1 MRLLFLIFTFF
12 TISLNI
18 SYAKDS
24 LQPGGYKADN
34 CDVIIF
40 LKKQNELFSYRVESE
55 ELNFSG
61 QVSFSDNKLIFS
73 KFRNYIDKNFYD
85 VAGDIV
91 SNDRFII
98 QNYGNSMNM
107 YNNIPDCED
116 KYLEYKL
123 FIEDL
128 AKVKYKSILYLSPD
142 EKTNMYLIKG
152 DKVKVLKDKL
162 DDKGRK
168 WYFINYKGKKEIN
181 MWIKADSVDLN

>member
-1 MRLLFLIFTFF
+1 MGTC
-12 TISLNI
+12 S
-18 SYAKDS
+18 
-24 LQPGGYKADN
+24 GG
-34 CDVIIF
+34 CE
-40 LKKQNELFSYRVESE
+40 KQNELFSYRVESE

-61 QVSFSDNKLIFS
+61 QVSFSDNNLIFS

-85 VAGDIV
+85 IAGDIV

>member
-40 LKKQNELFSYRVESE
+40 LKKQKELFSYRVESE

-61 QVSFSDNKLIFS
+61 QVSFSDNNLIFS

>member
-61 QVSFSDNKLIFS
+61 QVSFSDNNLIFS

-181 MWIKADSVDLN
+181 MWIKADSVDLD

>member
-61 QVSFSDNKLIFS
+61 QVSFSDNNLIFS

>member
-18 SYAKDS
+18 SYAKES

-61 QVSFSDNKLIFS
+61 QVSFSDNNLIFS

>member
-61 QVSFSDNKLIFS
+61 QVSFSDNNLIFS
-73 KFRNYIDKNFYD
+73 KFRNYIDKNFYN

>member
-61 QVSFSDNKLIFS
+61 QVSFSDNNLIFS

-85 VAGDIV
+85 IAGDIV